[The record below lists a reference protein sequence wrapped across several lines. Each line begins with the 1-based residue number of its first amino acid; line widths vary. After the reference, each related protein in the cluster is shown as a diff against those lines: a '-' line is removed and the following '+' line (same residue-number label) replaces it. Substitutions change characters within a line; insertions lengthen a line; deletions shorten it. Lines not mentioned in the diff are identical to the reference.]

1 MKLPRKMEIE
11 SVVGTL
17 LVLYVLYML
26 FFGGYH
32 LIRPS
37 TKGEKILERASIPY
51 PAVIAH
57 RGASSV
63 APEST
68 VPAYRIAMDQGA
80 DYLEADI
87 QRTKDGRLVV
97 FHDKSLQR
105 TTDVE
110 NKFPA
115 RKNDYVSSF
124 TLEEIEQLD
133 NGSWFNNKYP
143 LRARQEYADLKVLT
157 LDKLLEMS
165 EEEGKS
171 TGIVLDVKVDERNV
185 GIVDDIVELLHKHG
199 KISNSE
205 DSFAGLIVFS
215 FDLNI
220 LKRFKEL
227 APGIPR
233 VLLID
238 RNRISRRQWDAW
250 LNMAADYV
258 HGIGVKGF
266 VSWPWHIAKAH
277 DRNLFV
283 FPYVIKE
290 LWHLRIMA
298 HLKSS
303 GYITNRP
310 DMVAKFLQ
318 VVP

>member
-37 TKGEKILERASIPY
+37 TEGEKILEEANIPY
-51 PAVIAH
+51 PAIIAH

-68 VPAYRIAMDQGA
+68 VPAYRIAMEQGA

-97 FHDKSLQR
+97 FHDKTLQR

-115 RKNDYVSSF
+115 RRNDYVSSF
-124 TLEEIEQLD
+124 TLEEMEQLD
-133 NGSWFNNKYP
+133 SGSWFNKKHP

-157 LDKLLEMS
+157 LDELLVIS
-165 EEEGKS
+165 EEAERPQ
-171 TGIVLDVKVDERNV
+171 GIVLDVKVDERNV
-185 GIVDDIVELLHKHG
+185 GIVDDIIELLHKHG
-199 KISNSE
+199 RILNSV
-205 DSFAGLIVFS
+205 DNFVDVVVFS

-220 LKRFKEL
+220 LKRFMEL

-238 RNRISRRQWDAW
+238 RNRINRRQWDGW
-250 LNMAADYV
+250 LDMAEVYV
-258 HGIGVKGF
+258 HGLGVKGF

-277 DRNLFV
+277 ERNLFV

-290 LWHLRIMA
+290 LWQLRIMA

-310 DMVAKFLQ
+310 DMVSSFLY